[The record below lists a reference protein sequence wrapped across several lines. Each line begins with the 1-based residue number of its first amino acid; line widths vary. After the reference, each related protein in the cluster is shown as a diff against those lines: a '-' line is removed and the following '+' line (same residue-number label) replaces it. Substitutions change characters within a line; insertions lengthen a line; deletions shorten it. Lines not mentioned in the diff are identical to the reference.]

1 MLPSRGRALRFA
13 RARQLSTAADHGK
26 FVPPAI
32 LERAEFVRRRRAAA
46 PAEHDDCFPATPL
59 LRTEELRE
67 CARNIHTVT
76 GVPGDI
82 VELFYRTTPIMG
94 FDWIQFDWDPTS
106 QSGTPLWQ
114 REQWEKAVLSWR
126 SVSSGSDCFIRGLPR
141 FSIPKTHATIIE
153 WHSMQVARRLG
164 SNATRRRDSELER
177 VHPLSWVVLPID
189 LQVFGHFPSAMQS
202 TNAMQSRRYL
212 CDVLSAPDTN
222 PARQNLIRFQTW
234 WNDASNSNALDELA
248 GLKGEAAGV
257 FGLTS
262 VRGIGDVYEAALLT
276 HGAADDLLALSR

>member
-1 MLPSRGRALRFA
+1 
-13 RARQLSTAADHGK
+13 
-26 FVPPAI
+26 
-32 LERAEFVRRRRAAA
+32 
-46 PAEHDDCFPATPL
+46 
-59 LRTEELRE
+59 
-67 CARNIHTVT
+67 
-76 GVPGDI
+76 
-82 VELFYRTTPIMG
+82 
-94 FDWIQFDWDPTS
+94 
-106 QSGTPLWQ
+106 
-114 REQWEKAVLSWR
+114 
-126 SVSSGSDCFIRGLPR
+126 
-141 FSIPKTHATIIE
+141 
-153 WHSMQVARRLG
+153 MQVARRLG

-177 VHPLSWVVLPID
+177 VHPLSWVVRPID